1 MPRSLRLCS
10 LLLALSL
17 GWPALWPS
25 EARAASN
32 DPTNEIVAFG
42 LLGAVVGILVYV
54 GWKMD
59 KEDQQYFTEH
69 DDLRRA
75 VADTGTAGQLRLISP
90 GAREGEHITGL
101 GYEFVF

>member
-1 MPRSLRLCS
+1 MSRSLRLCS

-17 GWPALWPS
+17 GLPAMGPS

-32 DPTNEIVAFG
+32 DSTNEIVAFG

-59 KEDQQYFTEH
+59 KEDRQYFTDH
-69 DDLRRA
+69 DVLRRA
-75 VADTGTAGQLRLISP
+75 VADTGTAGQLRLVSP
-90 GAREGEHITGL
+90 GAREGELITGL

>member
-1 MPRSLRLCS
+1 MPHALRICS
-10 LLLALSL
+10 LVLALSL
-17 GWPALWPS
+17 GVPAVLPT
-25 EARAASN
+25 EARAASD

-59 KEDQQYFTEH
+59 KEDRQYFTEH
-69 DDLRRA
+69 NALRQA
-75 VADTGTAGQLRLISP
+75 VADTDAAGQLRLISG

-101 GYEFVF
+101 GYEFAF

>member
-1 MPRSLRLCS
+1 MQHSLRICS
-10 LLLALSL
+10 LVVALSL
-17 GWPALWPS
+17 GVPAVLPT

-59 KEDQQYFTEH
+59 KEDRLYYS
-69 DDLRRA
+69 DGDALRRA
-75 VADTGTAGQLRLISP
+75 VADTGAAGQVRLVSP
-90 GAREGEHITGL
+90 TAREGEQIAGL